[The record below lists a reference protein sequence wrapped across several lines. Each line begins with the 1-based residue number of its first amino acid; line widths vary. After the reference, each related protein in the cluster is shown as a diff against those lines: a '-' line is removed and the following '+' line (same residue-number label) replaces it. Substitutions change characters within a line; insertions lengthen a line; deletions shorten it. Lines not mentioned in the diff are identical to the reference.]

1 MTMLNDKQP
10 LAAVA
15 GLCVALALAM
25 PLATAHPEGEPWGKS
40 ETAVR
45 QAANPDLGENVVFS
59 VEGAGFFHALE
70 VVKRGGINDQTLVT
84 VEMDGRPSM
93 DFSFAML
100 GNPMRWLDTPDM
112 VANAR
117 KAGDTGTMTLWFR
130 APIEYRSMLRVNVYV
145 GEDGISDLNLRVLYS
160 VLEDDADHEDHNH

>member
-1 MTMLNDKQP
+1 MPNGTLRP
-10 LAAVA
+10 LAVLGICA
-15 GLCVALALAM
+15 ALASAI
-25 PLATAHPEGEPWGKS
+25 PLVSAHPEGEPWGKP
-40 ETAVR
+40 EAAVR
-45 QAANPDLGENVVFS
+45 QVANPGEGESAVFN

-70 VVKRGGINDQTLVT
+70 VVKSGGVSDQTLVI

-93 DFSFAML
+93 DFSFATL

-117 KAGDTGTMTLWFR
+117 KAGDIGTMTLWFR
-130 APIEYRSMLRVNVYV
+130 APIEYRSTLKVTVHV
-145 GEDGISDLNLRVLYS
+145 GEHGVQDINLRVLHS